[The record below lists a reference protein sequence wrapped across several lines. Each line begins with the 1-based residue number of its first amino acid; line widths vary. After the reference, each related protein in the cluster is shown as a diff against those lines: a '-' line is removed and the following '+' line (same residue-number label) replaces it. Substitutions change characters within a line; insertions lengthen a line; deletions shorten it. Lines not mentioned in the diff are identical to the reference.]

1 MIELIELESREA
13 AATAAA
19 ERMHALMSAKLDAKG
34 RADIVVSGGSTPQ
47 RCFETLSEMSLDWRN
62 VRVALSDERWVPPDH
77 DASNEG
83 MVRRHLLRNLA
94 APAFLLPIYQ
104 SDLTVDE
111 RCDSLQS
118 ELEGVQFACSLVGM
132 GADGHFASL
141 FPDADVLAAGLS
153 PDTQHFYIPIKT
165 GASPHP
171 RVSLTLAALL
181 RSDELILLFFGDDK
195 KATLQAAIED
205 RDAFPI
211 GHLIQQSAA
220 PVRGYWAP

>member
-1 MIELIELESREA
+1 MIELVEFEAREA
-13 AATAAA
+13 ASTAAA
-19 ERMHALMSAKLDAKG
+19 ERMAELMATQLGATG

-47 RCFETLSEMSLDWRN
+47 RCFEELAETSLDWSN
-62 VRVALSDERWVPPDH
+62 VRVVLSDERWVPPDH
-77 DASNEG
+77 EASNEG
-83 MVRRHLLRNLA
+83 MVRRYLLQNAA

-132 GADGHFASL
+132 GVDGHFASL
-141 FPDADVLAAGLS
+141 FPDADVLSAGLNS
-153 PDTQHFYIPIKT
+153 DTQHFCIPIKT

-181 RSDELILLFFGDDK
+181 RSDELILLFFGEEK
-195 KATLQAAIED
+195 KTTLQTAIND

>member
-1 MIELIELESREA
+1 MIDLIELDSREA
-13 AATAAA
+13 ASLAAA
-19 ERMHALMSAKLDAKG
+19 RRMQELMTARLEATG

-47 RCFETLSEMSLDWRN
+47 RCFEALSESELDWGN
-62 VRVALSDERWVPPDH
+62 TRVALSDERWVPPDH
-77 DASNEG
+77 EASNEG
-83 MVRRHLLRNLA
+83 MVRRHLLQHSA
-94 APAFLLPIYQ
+94 ASAFLLPIYQ

-141 FPDADVLAAGLS
+141 FPDADVLTAGLN

-195 KATLQAAIED
+195 KHTLLTAVDD

-211 GHLIQQSAA
+211 GHLIQQTTA